1 MLYDLDGQQ
10 SLNDMD
16 VKNDQACMRV
26 SQLTI
31 KGTSKSANVLILMRV
46 YNNMCVYVITCYMFE
61 FDFDIGKFN
70 TISFVDNQSYLYLYA
85 MQVGS
90 ARTRTRT
97 LLLYLSLTVSS
108 FTPHTIIPFTNNLH
122 PLLIWPI
129 SSFRCLC
136 YLLDTISS
144 WFCLST
150 CPNHFDLFS
159 SISST
164 MSSLFFFYFL
174 LYIHSQSY
182 STQSHHI
189 DFNTPQNFLSLI

>member
-31 KGTSKSANVLILMRV
+31 KGTSKSANVLTLMRV

-122 PLLIWPI
+122 PLLI
-129 SSFRCLC
+129 
-136 YLLDTISS
+136 
-144 WFCLST
+144 
-150 CPNHFDLFS
+150 
-159 SISST
+159 
-164 MSSLFFFYFL
+164 
-174 LYIHSQSY
+174 
-182 STQSHHI
+182 
-189 DFNTPQNFLSLI
+189 